1 MTQTVYLKLSQIT
14 QVHEK
19 NVPLAS
25 LGEVYCSEKSVESR
39 CRAMIVKRIR
49 GGGKQR
55 ESRLVGNVM
64 EIIQQIERE
73 IPGTSVQNL
82 GETDYV
88 IHYQPPRRQALVW
101 QWCKTLFVCL
111 ICFFGA
117 AFAIMTFNNDVNVG
131 DVLGQV
137 YFQVM
142 GRQSDGFGL
151 MEAGYSVGLAVGILV
166 FFNHFAVKKLNTDPT
181 PLEVEMRLYEENICK
196 TLIDQADRKEKEIDV
211 D

>member
-117 AFAIMTFNNDVNVG
+117 AFAIMTFNNDANVL
-131 DVLGQV
+131 DVFRKIYEITEQRRWRSV
-137 YFQVM
+137 I
-142 GRQSDGFGL
+142 RSGFRWGFCCFL
-151 MEAGYSVGLAVGILV
+151 TILLRGNSVSI
-166 FFNHFAVKKLNTDPT
+166 
-181 PLEVEMRLYEENICK
+181 R
-196 TLIDQADRKEKEIDV
+196 RRWR
-211 D
+211 

>member
-88 IHYQPPRRQALVW
+88 IHYQPPHRQALVW

-117 AFAIMTFNNDVNVG
+117 AFAIMTFNNDVNVT
-131 DVLGQV
+131 DVFSEVYRLVTGQEKT
-137 YFQVM
+137 
-142 GRQSDGFGL
+142 GFTVL
-151 MEAGYSVGLAVGILV
+151 EASYSIGLAVGILA
-166 FFNHFAVKKLNTDPT
+166 FFNQS
-181 PLEVEMRLYEENICK
+181 C
-196 TLIDQADRKEKEIDV
+196 
-211 D
+211 

>member
-73 IPGTSVQNL
+73 IPGHRCRIW
-82 GETDYV
+82 G
-88 IHYQPPRRQALVW
+88 RRIMSFIISRRTVRRLSGS
-101 QWCKTLFVCL
+101 
-111 ICFFGA
+111 GA
-117 AFAIMTFNNDVNVG
+117 RRCSSA
-131 DVLGQV
+131 
-137 YFQVM
+137 
-142 GRQSDGFGL
+142 
-151 MEAGYSVGLAVGILV
+151 
-166 FFNHFAVKKLNTDPT
+166 
-181 PLEVEMRLYEENICK
+181 
-196 TLIDQADRKEKEIDV
+196 
-211 D
+211 

>member
-88 IHYQPPRRQALVW
+88 IHYQPPRRQALLAGV
-101 QWCKTLFVCL
+101 QDAVRLPDLLFRGGICDHDIQQRCK
-111 ICFFGA
+111 
-117 AFAIMTFNNDVNVG
+117 
-131 DVLGQV
+131 
-137 YFQVM
+137 
-142 GRQSDGFGL
+142 R
-151 MEAGYSVGLAVGILV
+151 AGCIQ
-166 FFNHFAVKKLNTDPT
+166 
-181 PLEVEMRLYEENICK
+181 ENI
-196 TLIDQADRKEKEIDV
+196 
-211 D
+211 

>member
-25 LGEVYCSEKSVESR
+25 LGEVYCSEKSVENR

-88 IHYQPPRRQALVW
+88 IHYQPPRRH
-101 QWCKTLFVCL
+101 
-111 ICFFGA
+111 
-117 AFAIMTFNNDVNVG
+117 
-131 DVLGQV
+131 
-137 YFQVM
+137 
-142 GRQSDGFGL
+142 
-151 MEAGYSVGLAVGILV
+151 
-166 FFNHFAVKKLNTDPT
+166 HF
-181 PLEVEMRLYEENICK
+181 
-196 TLIDQADRKEKEIDV
+196 
-211 D
+211 